1 MKKILVTGAN
11 GQLGNEIKKLI
22 STLKPDG
29 QSEYLLTDYKELDI
43 TDSYSLD
50 VFFKIYN
57 VGIVINCAAFTAV
70 DNAEDPDNQ
79 IAAFGLNAGAA
90 GNLAKACA
98 KYDCALIHISTDYVF
113 DGLASEPYKEVAAT
127 IKVKS
132 IYGESKRMGEE
143 LILKYCPKHVI
154 IRTSWLYSSFGS
166 NFVKTML
173 RLATQK
179 DSINVVND
187 QVGSPTY
194 ARDLAG
200 VVLKFV
206 ELINRGDEPFGIFHY
221 TNEGVTTWYDF
232 ALEIKKIK
240 DLKFNIL
247 PVSTQDYGSKAE
259 RPLYSVLDKSK
270 LISKLGVDIPQW
282 QDSLRECLELL

>member
-206 ELINRGDEPFGIFHY
+206 ELIKRGDEPFGIFHY
-221 TNEGVTTWYDF
+221 SNEGVTTWYDF